1 MAGNYSFNIS
11 ILCLNPFQV
20 QIGDY
25 SYTYRDYGPES
36 IEQWKNEFGPGSLE
50 EKLQF
55 ELEDFYNGDFFDE
68 FGTYPGLRGPG
79 GGGYSASSYVR
90 DVASGSITPEAEVRS
105 RTGFE
110 LQVEM
115 NFDKDK
121 ILANNGEGV
130 KKVESD
136 LRYVI
141 ETAFKNS
148 VAYKKEVYLD
158 PIFTRDNR
166 RRASNNPTFSSNG
179 KPDPGYTPNG
189 KTYSI
194 PQTPDFKLNRSLA
207 SETTDNYYLS
217 YFINEITPTP
227 KKEPIAGSPSE
238 PVGASPSVI
247 AATPSNDGLIR
258 GEYVFNVEKSK
269 IFSNPELGELSIVE
283 QVVGG
288 EGEEDAPLFIFDDS
302 QGDSPQE
309 DEPLDSEYSEGT
321 FVGNEEQLISFSD
334 SDGPNLNIETISE
347 IKGEDPENPD
357 PVLTTESTPF
367 PISKDVDKN
376 IKTIISAAKK
386 AGITN
391 KFAIS
396 AMLAI
401 SKKES
406 GLVPKSESSYA
417 KTSASRIKSIFSVFR
432 KNTDS
437 EVDKIKTDAKQFF
450 DKIYGGKYGN
460 ASDEGFKYRGRGLN
474 QITFKGNYKKY
485 ADSTKHDIVNNPD
498 LLNDIEVAADCL
510 ASYFKSNF
518 QKAPQSIKTRY
529 NFKDVNS
536 FKNLDDATGAFYH
549 ANAGW
554 GKSYEEIVADSTGGR
569 KKSFNY
575 VGTLYNNYNNI
586 M

>member
-1 MAGNYSFNIS
+1 MAIYTFSIQINYQ
-11 ILCLNPFQV
+11 NPFQV
-20 QIGDY
+20 KLRDY
-25 SYTYRDYGPES
+25 DYFYRDDIDTVE
-36 IEQWKNEFGPGSLE
+36 EFAGSFK
-50 EKLQF
+50 KLSLTEGLKY
-55 ELEDFYNGDFFDE
+55 ELQDYYYGDFTTWS
-68 FGTYPGLRGPG
+68 GTYPGVRGPG
-79 GGGYSASSYVR
+79 GGGYSAEEYLPSVLDFTFYN
-90 DVASGSITPEAEVRS
+90 
-105 RTGFE
+105 E
-110 LQVEM
+110 LFYEDIAFR
-115 NFDKDK
+115 FDADK
-121 ILANNGEGV
+121 ILATSSQGLR
-130 KKVESD
+130 KIESD
-136 LRYVI
+136 LIFII
-141 ETAFKNS
+141 ESAFLNATANKT
-148 VAYKKEVYLD
+148 EIYLD
-158 PIFTRDNR
+158 PIFTRDEGR
-166 RRASNNPTFSSNG
+166 VASPEETNKNGSDNPN
-179 KPDPGYTPNG
+179 YTPNG
-189 KTYSI
+189 KTYSF
-194 PQTPDFKLNRSLA
+194 PQTVEFELLKSYELSQ
-207 SETTDNYYLS
+207 SKEWFISYLVK
-217 YFINEITPTP
+217 EIISTP
-227 KKEPIAGSPSE
+227 KKEEAPTQSGSQSE
-238 PVGASPSVI
+238 VVS
-247 AATPSNDGLIR
+247 ATSSIETKTNE
-258 GEYVFNVEKSK
+258 EYVFNVEKPKTFTNSQFGDLVIVEEPEPQESGSSEELTEEEGF
-269 IFSNPELGELSIVE
+269 IFSPDGSEIESPDPEFTE
-283 QVVGG
+283 
-288 EGEEDAPLFIFDDS
+288 
-302 QGDSPQE
+302 
-309 DEPLDSEYSEGT
+309 SE
-321 FVGNEEQLISFSD
+321 FVGTEEQLISFSD

-437 EVDKIKTDAKQFF
+437 EVDAIKTDAKQFF

-474 QITFKGNYKKY
+474 QITFKGNYTKY
-485 ADSTKHDIVNNPD
+485 ADNTKHDIVNNPD

-529 NFKDVNS
+529 NFTDVNS
-536 FKNLDDATGAFYH
+536 FKNLNDATGAFYH

-575 VGTLYNNYNNI
+575 VGTLYDNYNNI